1 MEVQNLTQ
9 ERDQLLKEKEQ
20 WTTTHNNLKTLIRDN
35 NTKARNKAARM
46 ETERTELEQSMKK
59 LEESVKVLTAERDA
73 LKVEGPARQAREAEL
88 LKEVETLRAKY
99 AALEK
104 TLSEAKSSASSSAED
119 QIKIVGHTNLITTI

>member
-1 MEVQNLTQ
+1 
-9 ERDQLLKEKEQ
+9 
-20 WTTTHNNLKTLIRDN
+20 
-35 NTKARNKAARM
+35 M

-59 LEESVKVLTAERDA
+59 LEESVKVLTAERDP

-88 LKEVETLRAKY
+88 LKEVETLRTKY

-119 QIKIVGHTNLITTI
+119 QIKIVRHPNLITTI